1 MRPGK
6 LADQLL
12 CRRRED
18 SKMRRRAVG
27 FLFVT
32 TIGVA
37 TITADATITARA
49 QFIQSGRLCLA
60 NGAVVDGPTAGLNVQ
75 PCPEP
80 RETTAANVP
89 DAPLAPELAQPLAG
103 NNNST
108 LYWGYEANLAA
119 PSRVFAYRAVVG
131 NPMTANCVPLG
142 PHIPASS
149 NGRGLA
155 FDPIDGNLWISRMT
169 VFTGDAR
176 IHKITPPNVTPGTCP
191 ELNSLLVHY
200 PGGLPPEQK
209 AFGALDADQAS
220 KHIWA
225 TGWDPVLVEGQLRN
239 YFYLVNRNNGLITQ
253 SCFMPATDI
262 FQGNDSLTYARLFGL
277 PGSGQY
283 LLTDNGAFTGT
294 DPILVLDTSE
304 CHNGQL
310 ITPVWQFPKVQGMTG
325 IDFEWLGLLYSNIY
339 NIRNAGN
346 QPFPE
351 PHLFLGLTAPADFI
365 QDISICGYRA
375 KFGGGGNDSCP
386 YQ

>member
-1 MRPGK
+1 M
-6 LADQLL
+6 
-12 CRRRED
+12 RRRT
-18 SKMRRRAVG
+18 RRRAVG

-32 TIGVA
+32 TIGIA
-37 TITADATITARA
+37 TITIDATSTARA
-49 QFIQSGRLCLA
+49 PVIQSDRLCLA
-60 NGAVVDGPTAGLNVQ
+60 NGAVVEGASVGLSVQ

-80 RETTAANVP
+80 TVTTAANLR
-89 DAPLAPELAQPLAG
+89 DAPLEPVLAQPVAG
-103 NNNST
+103 RNNST
-108 LYWGYEANLAA
+108 VYWGYEANFAL
-119 PSRVFAYRAVVG
+119 PSRVLAYRAVVG
-131 NPMTANCVPLG
+131 NPNFADCVPLG
-142 PHIPASS
+142 PHIPAES

-155 FDPIDGNLWISRMT
+155 FDPLDGNLWISRLT

-209 AFGALDADQAS
+209 AFGALDVDQAS

-225 TGWDPVLVEGQLRN
+225 TGWDPVLVDGQLRN
-239 YFYLVNRNNGLITQ
+239 YFYLVNRNNGLIIQ

-262 FQGNDSLTYARLFGL
+262 FQGNDSLAYARLFGL

-283 LLTDNGAFTGT
+283 LVTDNGAFTGT
-294 DPILVLDTSE
+294 DPILVLDTSR

-310 ITPVWQFPKVQGMTG
+310 ITPVWSFEKVQGMTG

-339 NIRNAGN
+339 NVRNAGN

-351 PHLFLGLTAPADFI
+351 PHMFLGLTLPAEFI
-365 QDISICGYRA
+365 EDISICGYPA
-375 KFGGGGNDSCP
+375 KFGGDGNDSCP